1 MENIQLSLF
10 GRTFLA
16 PCQAQGE
23 KISAQSSRNS
33 PPSREKPYLSLDL
46 RGSGRPQERSWET
59 ITRLPG
65 EYWTRNT
72 GECPSVVVASTL
84 SSILADQVPAKYYL
98 TARACRGILAQAEK
112 WGKPLPPLLEEVLR
126 WQADHYDQLMDWLTQ
141 SERGGAAQAAV
152 RGRWYRRN
160 AREHCPAE
168 MTSTL

>member
-16 PCQAQGE
+16 PCQAPGE

-65 EYWTRNT
+65 EYWMRNT
-72 GECPSVVVASTL
+72 GECPSAVVASTL
-84 SSILADQVPAKYYL
+84 SLILVDNVPAKYYL
-98 TARACRGILAQAEK
+98 SETACRGILARAEQR
-112 WGKPLPPLLEEVLR
+112 GKPLPQMLEGVLR
-126 WQADHYDQLMDWLTQ
+126 WQADHYDQLMEWI
-141 SERGGAAQAAV
+141 A
-152 RGRWYRRN
+152 
-160 AREHCPAE
+160 
-168 MTSTL
+168 

>member
-1 MENIQLSLF
+1 MSTQLTFF
-10 GRTFLA
+10 GRTSPALSQV
-16 PCQAQGE
+16 PKE
-23 KISAQSSRNS
+23 KTSLRCSKNL

-46 RGSGRPQERSWET
+46 RGNGQPQERSWET

-72 GECPSVVVASTL
+72 GECPSAVVASTL
-84 SSILADQVPAKYYL
+84 SSILEAQVPAKYYL
-98 TARACRGILAQAEK
+98 SAAACRGILAQSEK

-141 SERGGAAQAAV
+141 SECGAAAQAV
-152 RGRWYRRN
+152 ERGRWYRRN
-160 AREHCPAE
+160 ARERYPAV